1 MGITTY
7 DLPPGGLKDGEIATP
22 SKDDVTFTWVY
33 DQEELDKI
41 KPTERDITNVKN
53 ATPNLSDEEVLIE
66 AKQKRYRKTKTQEFR
81 KQKGLS
87 MGRHKTNDDLLREA
101 FPGYVYNKET
111 GRLSEG
117 DFDE

>member
-53 ATPNLSDEEVLIE
+53 ATPNLSDEEVLIQ
-66 AKQKRYRKTKTQEFR
+66 AKQSFTNLITKCECI
-81 KQKGLS
+81 
-87 MGRHKTNDDLLREA
+87 
-101 FPGYVYNKET
+101 
-111 GRLSEG
+111 
-117 DFDE
+117 